1 MKPMPQTTPSASS
14 TPEPDLA
21 GGRRLAT
28 KERNREAILAAGL
41 EVFGNTGYG
50 EATIRDLIRSSG
62 LSTGTFYNYFP
73 DKESVLRALVDR
85 SATRLNALLA
95 ETRASATTPETF
107 VSSGFKV
114 FFEYL
119 ASDPTLFTLLSR
131 NAGAVRQILDEP
143 IMGAGIG
150 ELTRDLEAAVA
161 RGDLPSFDPELM
173 SAAMAGAALELG
185 VAMIEKNAATP
196 QQAADFATKL
206 FLGGIV
212 ELTKP

>member
-1 MKPMPQTTPSASS
+1 MKPMAQPTTPANAA
-14 TPEPDLA
+14 PQPDAA
-21 GGRRLAT
+21 GGRREAT

-41 EVFGNTGYG
+41 EVFGSTGYG
-50 EATIRDLIRSSG
+50 EATIRDVIRASG

-85 SATRLNALLA
+85 SATQLRAVLSQ
-95 ETRASATTPETF
+95 TRASATSPETF
-107 VSSGFKV
+107 VSSGFRV

-119 ASDPTLFTLLSR
+119 ASDPTLFALLSR

-143 IMGAGIG
+143 IMGAGMG

-161 RGDLPSFDPELM
+161 RGDLPGFNPELM

-185 VAMIEKNAATP
+185 VVMLENRSATP
-196 QQAADFATKL
+196 QQAAEFATSL

-212 ELTKP
+212 ELSKS